1 MAERPIFTPSLSGP
15 LLVVTHHIEFQ
26 WFPGMAKSQAQKSI
40 ASLHAAAKER
50 LKVERVLEI
59 SSKSKDEA
67 GVSLSAFNLMIR
79 TVRYQREFSLECAYQ
94 ASKVFERGGP
104 FTDLLEVSSI
114 DAKRDPRLNQHG
126 RLVKFRFFGV
136 DWPLQPR
143 TAFYDWLYINA
154 LHKQPELAEIVLGY
168 RAFSDIAFNPERSIN
183 CQAYAAAL
191 YVSLHSRGL
200 LTDQV
205 LKDQASYMKAIKTGA
220 VSNAHED
227 TLQHRSLL
235 DDGQG

>member
-1 MAERPIFTPSLSGP
+1 MATRPIFMPSLSGP
-15 LLVVTHHIEFQ
+15 LLVSTELIEFH

-40 ASLHAAAKER
+40 DSLHEKAR
-50 LKVERVLEI
+50 QLLHVDRVLEI
-59 SSKSKDEA
+59 SSKSKEEY
-67 GVSLSAFNLMIR
+67 GVKLSAFNLMITTPR
-79 TVRYQREFSLECAYQ
+79 REYSLECAYQ

-104 FTDLLEVSSI
+104 FKDLLNVKSI
-114 DAKRDPRLNQHG
+114 DAKRDPRLTQFG
-126 RLVKFRFFGV
+126 RLTKFQWYGT

-154 LHKQPELAEIVLGY
+154 LHRQPDLAQVVLGY

-191 YVSLHSRGL
+191 YVSLHERGL
-200 LTDQV
+200 LTEEV
-205 LKDQASYMKAIKTGA
+205 LKDQKQYLSVIDTGE

-227 TLQHRSLL
+227 SLRHRSLL
-235 DDGQG
+235 